1 MGGAGTV
8 ETDQALLG
16 DCAVI
21 LTVDI
26 SDSLMPQRGKLIH

>member
-1 MGGAGTV
+1 MGGAGAI
-8 ETDQALLG
+8 ETDQTLLG

-26 SDSLMPQRGKLIH
+26 SDPLMPQRGKLIH